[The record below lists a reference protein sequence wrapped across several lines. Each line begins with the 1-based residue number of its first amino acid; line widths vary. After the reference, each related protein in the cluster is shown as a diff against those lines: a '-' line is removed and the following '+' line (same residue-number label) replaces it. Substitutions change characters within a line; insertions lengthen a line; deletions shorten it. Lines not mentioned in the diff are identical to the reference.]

1 MSTTTILL
9 NSSYL
14 LLQGTLTTLGI
25 WITAAC
31 VALGIGFIW
40 GALRA
45 ERLRVPYISM
55 IVDGITFLLRGIP
68 FYVQLLIAYFVLP
81 ELSGIELSASVT
93 AALTLGLCSAAYVSQ
108 ILCGGIN
115 AIAVGQWEAAYVL
128 GYTKAQTLRFIVVP
142 QTLRYVISALGGE
155 FDQLLKSTALAS
167 SFGVLE
173 VTRAG
178 MNIISREMCP
188 MTIYLAL
195 AAIYLALSSL
205 LNALT
210 YKLGRVFDDKRN

>member
-1 MSTTTILL
+1 MNATTILI
-9 NSSYL
+9 NSAYL
-14 LLQGTLTTLGI
+14 LAQGTITTLGI
-25 WITAAC
+25 WLSAAF
-31 VALGIGFIW
+31 VALSIGFIW

-45 ERLRVPYISM
+45 ERLRIPYISV
-55 IVDGITFLLRGIP
+55 IVEAITFLLRGIP

-81 ELSGIELSASVT
+81 EISGVELSAATT

-115 AIAVGQWEAAYVL
+115 AIALGQWEAAFVL
-128 GYTKAQTLRFIVVP
+128 GYTKAQTLLFIVVP

-188 MTIYLAL
+188 MTIYIAL
-195 AAIYLALSSL
+195 AVIYLTLSSL

-210 YKLGRVFDDKRN
+210 YKLGRVFDDQGN